1 MAGYDVAGRSAIVTG
16 AASGIGHA
24 TALLLAANGA
34 SIVVVDLEKGP
45 VDAVVA
51 EITAAGGTAIGLIGD
66 VTDPLLGV
74 AAVAEANALAP
85 LRIAVN
91 NAGIGGESAL
101 VGDYTLE
108 GWRHVIEINLNA
120 VMYGLKAQLP
130 AMAANGGGSIVNLSS
145 MLGLISVPFP
155 GVDGYTAA
163 KHGVVGLTKNYALIY
178 GARGV
183 RVNCINPGWIETA
196 MTDPIAATGGKPFMV
211 DGAALGRM
219 GRPEEVAAVAL
230 FLASDDASFVTGSSY
245 VVDGGWTAR

>member
-91 NAGIGGESAL
+91 NAGIGTPMAAEDEPIDHFRPEFVNRIDEIVRFRALTEADLAPIIDLQLDHLRGRLAERRITLEVTDAAKVAIAAQGYDPAFGARPLKRVIQREVVDRLASAL
-101 VGDYTLE
+101 L
-108 GWRHVIEINLNA
+108 
-120 VMYGLKAQLP
+120 
-130 AMAANGGGSIVNLSS
+130 
-145 MLGLISVPFP
+145 
-155 GVDGYTAA
+155 DGTVA
-163 KHGVVGLTKNYALIY
+163 
-178 GARGV
+178 
-183 RVNCINPGWIETA
+183 
-196 MTDPIAATGGKPFMV
+196 
-211 DGAALGRM
+211 DGTT
-219 GRPEEVAAVAL
+219 V
-230 FLASDDASFVTGSSY
+230 
-245 VVDGGWTAR
+245 VVDAVDHQITVGQR

>member
-1 MAGYDVAGRSAIVTG
+1 MDRLNGKTALITG
-16 AASGIGHA
+16 AGAGIGRA
-24 TALLLAANGA
+24 TALRFAAEGA
-34 SIVVVDLEKGP
+34 NVVVSDINDEAARAVATEIGETSIVSHCDTSVESD
-45 VDAVVA
+45 
-51 EITAAGGTAIGLIGD
+51 
-66 VTDPLLGV
+66 V
-74 AAVAEANALAP
+74 AAAIEAAIKAFGGIDIL
-85 LRIAVN
+85 VN
-91 NAGIGGESAL
+91 NAGVGGGVEWDRMIA
-101 VGDYTLE
+101 
-108 GWRHVIEINLNA
+108 INLSG
-120 VMYGLKAQLP
+120 VMYGCKHGCET
-130 AMAANGGGSIVNLSS
+130 MAARGGGSIVNLSS

>member
-1 MAGYDVAGRSAIVTG
+1 MTDRLNGKTALITG
-16 AASGIGHA
+16 AGAGIGRA
-24 TALLLAANGA
+24 TALRFAAEGA
-34 SIVVVDLEKGP
+34 NVVVSDINDEAAR
-45 VDAVVA
+45 AVA
-51 EITAAGGTAIGLIGD
+51 TAIGETSIVNHCDTSVEAD
-66 VTDPLLGV
+66 VV
-74 AAVAEANALAP
+74 AAIEAAIKAFGGIDIL
-85 LRIAVN
+85 VN
-91 NAGIGGESAL
+91 NAGVGGGVEWDRMIA
-101 VGDYTLE
+101 V
-108 GWRHVIEINLNA
+108 NLSG
-120 VMYGLKAQLP
+120 VMYGCKHGAE
-130 AMAANGGGSIVNLSS
+130 AMAARGGGSIVNLSS

-211 DGAALGRM
+211 DGTALGRM
-219 GRPEEVAAVAL
+219 GKPEEVAAVAL